1 MNNNILHLLLSL
13 LLSSSILM
21 EATVN
26 GLSSS
31 ILEESYSSSPEKA
44 VVLEDKLDDY
54 KPLPKAISSLSSESK
69 QVNNNEIEW
78 RIGGKIH
85 FEEES
90 GPDYIGTKEINQIVK
105 DVLKKLT
112 VFNVDLCSSN
122 AKIMLKR
129 DRNEIIMTHYEEKSR
144 PGIGEEM
151 HATLLYTRARGFCN
165 SETLKQVC
173 KNLFETCDFP
183 PTVESVAKTY
193 GSIIKP
199 EWKFKISEVVVTKNI
214 EGPSFITAKLLFD
227 GHENININNK
237 PISAGLHM
245 TLVNLDDSSILTTSG
260 IGDFLTKELNG
271 YLKNKMVKIAK
282 RKGVADLEFGM
293 SGSSWRIRAGERVS
307 LSSANIIKSE

>member
-1 MNNNILHLLLSL
+1 
-13 LLSSSILM
+13 M
-21 EATVN
+21 EATAS
-26 GLSSS
+26 GLNSSL
-31 ILEESYSSSPEKA
+31 LEESYSSPPKKM
-44 VVLEDKLDDY
+44 VILEDKLDDH
-54 KPLPKAISSLSSESK
+54 KPLPKATSSLSSESK
-69 QVNNNEIEW
+69 QVNNNDIEW
-78 RIGGKIH
+78 QIGGKIH

-90 GPDYIGTKEINQIVK
+90 GPDDYIGTKEINQIVK

-144 PGIGEEM
+144 PGVGEEM

-173 KNLFETCDFP
+173 KDLFETCDFP
-183 PTVESVAKTY
+183 PNIESVAKTY

-199 EWKFKISEVVVTKNI
+199 EWKFKIAEVVVRKNI
-214 EGPSFITAKLLFD
+214 DGPSFISTKLLFD
-227 GHENININNK
+227 GHEYIIINNK

-245 TLVNLDDSSILTTSG
+245 TLVNLDDSSILATSEAV
-260 IGDFLTKELNG
+260 DFLTRELNE

-282 RKGVADLEFGM
+282 RNGVADLEFGM

-307 LSSANIIKSE
+307 ISSPNIR